1 MLIICFKLDK
11 DGATK
16 AISSA
21 YPNAPAY
28 VNPTWQPRPD
38 CFKSKNSSP
47 MYKLN
52 NKGEITPPCLTP
64 FDMEKLQMFYLP
76 ILHGIIGSYTCNII
90 G

>member
-1 MLIICFKLDK
+1 MICFKLDK

-38 CFKSKNSSP
+38 CKSKNSSS

-52 NKGEITPPCLTP
+52 SKGEITPPCLTL
-64 FDMEKLQMFYLP
+64 FDMEKLADVSSPHSTWHNLLLYV
-76 ILHGIIGSYTCNII
+76 
-90 G
+90 

>member
-38 CFKSKNSSP
+38 CFKSKNSSS

-52 NKGEITPPCLTP
+52 SKGEITPPCLKP
-64 FDMEKLQMFYLP
+64 FDMEKLADVSSPHFTW
-76 ILHGIIGSYTCNII
+76 HNW
-90 G
+90 

>member
-21 YPNAPAY
+21 YPRAPAY

-38 CFKSKNSSP
+38 CFKSKNSSS

-52 NKGEITPPCLTP
+52 SKGEITPPCLTP
-64 FDMEKLQMFYLP
+64 FDMDKLADVYLP
-76 ILHGIIGSYTCNII
+76 ILHGTIGYYTYSIIG
-90 G
+90 

>member
-1 MLIICFKLDK
+1 MLIICFKIDK

-28 VNPTWQPRPD
+28 VNPTWKPRPD
-38 CFKSKNSSP
+38 FFKSKNSSS

-52 NKGEITPPCLTP
+52 SKGEITPPCLMS
-64 FDMEKLQMFYLP
+64 FDMVKLADASSPHF
-76 ILHGIIGSYTCNII
+76 TCHNWLLYM
-90 G
+90 